1 MTKSETVKSNPVRCM
16 MCRRTT
22 VDKGDGVSILMGEYR
37 ENENQTSSFIF
48 EVEPEAYII
57 SVCSECADVFE
68 RLFHRLVDPDS
79 PHP

>member
-1 MTKSETVKSNPVRCM
+1 MKKQESAGNEIYCS

-37 ENENQTSSFIF
+37 ENENQTSSFSC
-48 EVEPEAYII
+48 EVEPEGYIV
-57 SVCSECADVFE
+57 SVCSECADVFK
-68 RLFHRLVDPDS
+68 RLFHRLVDPDT

>member
-1 MTKSETVKSNPVRCM
+1 MAKSETVKSNPVRCM

-22 VDKGDGVSILMGEYR
+22 VDKDDGVSILMGEYR
-37 ENENQTSSFIF
+37 ENENQTNRFSF
-48 EVEPEAYII
+48 EVEPEAHIV

-68 RLFHRLVDPDS
+68 RLFHRLVDPDT